1 MISYLIIL
9 NMTNRRSFLQRL
21 SVATASS
28 IVAPVVLQA
37 SPLSKENVFGDN
49 TLQFPIGFAGYS
61 FVKFNLDQ
69 SLDMMKQL
77 QVKYLSVKDFHLPLN
92 SSSAQMG
99 IIKKKITDH
108 GIVPYTVGVIY
119 MKSKKEVDRAF
130 DYAQA
135 FGVSM
140 IVGVPDEILLPYV
153 EEKVK
158 LTNIKMAIHNHGP
171 EDKLYPTPKSIY
183 DRIKNMDARMGLCID
198 IGHTF
203 RAGILPEESVMQC
216 ADRLFDLHIK
226 DEEAMK
232 PDAKTLEIGR
242 GAINFSA
249 LIDVLRRI
257 NYKGMCSIEYEKDMD
272 APLVG
277 MAESVGFFK
286 GMMRK

>member
-1 MISYLIIL
+1 
-9 NMTNRRSFLQRL
+9 MTNRRSFLQRL
-21 SVATASS
+21 SAVTATS

-37 SPLSKENVFGDN
+37 SSISKENTFGSSS
-49 TLQFPIGFAGYS
+49 LQFPIGFAGYS

-69 SLDMMKQL
+69 SLDMMKRL

-92 SSSAQMG
+92 SSPAQMDV
-99 IIKKKITDH
+99 IKKKFADH
-108 GIVPYTVGVIY
+108 GITPYTVGVIY
-119 MKSKKEVDRAF
+119 MKSKQEVDHAF
-130 DYAQA
+130 AYAQA

-140 IVGVPDEILLPYV
+140 IVGVPDENLLPYV

-183 DRIKNMDARMGLCID
+183 DRIKKMDSRMGLCID

-203 RAGILPEESVMQC
+203 RAGVLPEEAIKLY

-226 DEEAMK
+226 DEAAMK
-232 PDAKTLEIGR
+232 PDAKTIEIGR

-249 LIDVLRRI
+249 LIDVLRKI
-257 NYKGMCSIEYEKDMD
+257 NYKGICSVEYEKDMD

-277 MAESVGFFK
+277 MTESVGYFK
-286 GMMRK
+286 GIMSK

>member
-1 MISYLIIL
+1 
-9 NMTNRRSFLQRL
+9 MTNRRSFLQHL
-21 SVATASS
+21 SAVTATS

-37 SPLSKENVFGDN
+37 TPISIENTFGSSS
-49 TLQFPIGFAGYS
+49 LQFPIGFAGYS

-69 SLDMMKQL
+69 SLDMMKRL

-92 SSSAQMG
+92 SSPAQMDV
-99 IIKKKITDH
+99 IKKKFAEH
-108 GIVPYTVGVIY
+108 GITPYTVGVIY
-119 MKSKKEVDRAF
+119 MKSKQEVDNAF
-130 DYAQA
+130 VYAQA

-140 IVGVPDEILLPYV
+140 IVGVPDENLLPYV

-183 DRIKNMDARMGLCID
+183 DRIKNMDSRMGLCID

-203 RAGILPEESVMQC
+203 RAGVLPEEAIKLY

-226 DEEAMK
+226 DEAAMK
-232 PDAKTLEIGR
+232 PDAKTIEIGR

-249 LIDVLRRI
+249 LIDVLRMI
-257 NYKGMCSIEYEKDMD
+257 NYQGICSVEYEKDMD

-277 MAESVGFFK
+277 MAESVGYFK
-286 GMMRK
+286 GIMSK